1 MDGKARVMK
10 IVFMN
15 KEADGRAG
23 TAAGKSQ
30 NVCQNIS
37 DGGITRKNHHSVRSC
52 LACLVFH
59 ANCTFSSATA
69 AVSHVSS
76 DVPI

>member
-37 DGGITRKNHHSVRSC
+37 DGAAA
-52 LACLVFH
+52 LH
-59 ANCTFSSATA
+59 AKT
-69 AVSHVSS
+69 
-76 DVPI
+76 IIL